1 MKNILCVTMLCLWA
15 AGCATTDNNPVKAA
29 VDGAYEA
36 TQDLDEVVWD
46 AM

>member
-1 MKNILCVTMLCLWA
+1 MKNILLVMWLGFVA
-15 AGCATTDNNPVKAA
+15 AGCATTDQNPVKAT

-36 TQDLDEVVWD
+36 TQEIEQAVWD